1 MSKKTPKNITGENYH
16 VMVGNALD
24 RLKELPD
31 NSVDS
36 IVTDPPYGLS
46 DNKFVAETIAKWIE
60 GEREFVPDGKGFM
73 GKAWD
78 AFVPPPAIWDECLRV
93 LKPGGHLLAFFGT
106 RTQDIGALAI
116 RLAGFEIRDSVAWL
130 YGSGFPK
137 SLDISKAI
145 EAKIKTGSS
154 SPTGQR
160 KAAMGDEYEKSP
172 LAGTEGYGV
181 KGNFSNKNTNSQSL
195 KVETEQAKQ
204 YEGWGTALKP
214 AHEPIVVARK
224 PISEKTVANNVLQW
238 GTGGL
243 NIDASRIGTGDDRTS
258 GGTPGSGAFKSGGWK
273 QMPERQ
279 TGARFPANLILSH
292 SEDCVE
298 ISEGL
303 SSSTPAEEV
312 SGGIWHKSTGKPA
325 GPTYSDVAPVYQC
338 VPGCP
343 VAELD
348 RQSGITKSGGRK
360 IEDKSNVMGM
370 FGYGGKVQNTI
381 LPSEGGASR
390 FFYVAKA
397 SKKDRNE
404 GLDELPKQEKEQL
417 RDLKRNPTPTK
428 LQERWLSQPMQNIH
442 PTVKPTALMEYLVRL
457 VTPVGG
463 TVLDPFTGSGSTG
476 KAAILGG
483 FKFVG
488 CELTEDYL
496 PIIEGRLAWAEEN
509 KEQYQADKVKA
520 AQKAVKAEQ
529 NTPPKATGGSL
540 TALDAAEVALQA
552 VAKKKGLES
561 NTALPLFEDEE
572 GAE

>member
-1 MSKKTPKNITGENYH
+1 MSKTPKNITGENYH
-16 VMVGNALD
+16 IMVGNALE

-145 EAKIKTGSS
+145 DKQAGAERESNIVPTKSGNSKRKGLGEQGSTYGDAHGGFRDMS
-154 SPTGQR
+154 SPSSD
-160 KAAMGDEYEKSP
+160 A
-172 LAGTEGYGV
+172 
-181 KGNFSNKNTNSQSL
+181 
-195 KVETEQAKQ
+195 AKQ

-243 NIDASRIGTGDDRTS
+243 NIDASRVGTDKITINGQGNDNMFHGKFS
-258 GGTPGSGAFKSGGWK
+258 GNVEN
-273 QMPERQ
+273 PER
-279 TGARFPANLILSH
+279 TGRFPANLILSH
-292 SEDCVE
+292 SEDCQDTGE
-298 ISEGL
+298 TITESYTNHNAPKGTFAGGEPDRGSDTSEYKAQTT
-303 SSSTPAEEV
+303 ST
-312 SGGIWHKSTGKPA
+312 
-325 GPTYSDVAPVYQC
+325 PVYQC

-348 RQSGITKSGGRK
+348 EQSGVSKSSKGITTSSPTALGQNSGWNAHENK
-360 IEDKSNVMGM
+360 PVEFEN
-370 FGYGGKVQNTI
+370 YGD
-381 LPSEGGASR
+381 SGGASR

-397 SKKDRNE
+397 NKKDRNE
-404 GLDELPKQEKEQL
+404 GLEELK
-417 RDLKRNPTPTK
+417 PTK
-428 LQERWLSQPMQNIH
+428 LTGRDEGQDDRAVPYKTRTKITQNIH

-483 FKFVG
+483 FKFIGV
-488 CELTEDYL
+488 ELTEDYL
-496 PIIEGRLAWAEEN
+496 PIIEGRLSWAEEN
-509 KEQYQADKVKA
+509 KEQYQADKAKS
-520 AQKAVKAEQ
+520 AQKAAKAEQ

-561 NTALPLFEDEE
+561 HTALPLFDEE
-572 GAE
+572 QENK